1 MQLADLDEAG
11 DFVFTF
17 AVVHELPSAASYF
30 SEATRTMKH
39 GADLL
44 LAEPAGHAHQTGVD
58 GSELARTFC
67 DVAALVGAAM
77 CSACLRGSRD
87 RWP

>member
-58 GSELARTFC
+58 GSELART
-67 DVAALVGAAM
+67 
-77 CSACLRGSRD
+77 LRRSSIGRRSHVFGLFARFT
-87 RWP
+87 